1 MATPMRFP
9 TKTVSIVLLAAIACL
24 AMINTY
30 GASPDPVL
38 LQYIQA
44 DKLQAAGLDDTVCSA
59 VLQSVG
65 T

>member
-1 MATPMRFP
+1 
-9 TKTVSIVLLAAIACL
+9 
-24 AMINTY
+24 MINTY